1 MATAREELADVLRQ
15 SRIDA
20 GFDSHGALARKLNV
34 SRPVVSRA
42 ENASHPVPS
51 DAVLAAWAGATGV
64 GLDVLMELAGRA
76 KSGTPDW
83 FMVYRQAEAA
93 ADTLRCWSPVQVPG
107 LLQAESYARATLAV
121 EPYTAER
128 LAELVA
134 ARMERQAVIGHAYVT
149 AIIDQHVLERP
160 IGSPAVMA
168 EQCAH
173 LGSMAGRADV
183 ALHVIPEGANVGLW
197 GGFDLA
203 TRDNVTTVCLTAIE
217 DITSTAGKLVAKT
230 MQAFERI
237 LGAALPRAGSLDRVR
252 VAEETWNKQT

>member
-42 ENASHPVPS
+42 ENAAHPVPS

-64 GLDVLMELAGRA
+64 GLDVLMELAERA

-83 FMVYRQAEAA
+83 FMVYRHAEAA

-128 LAELVA
+128 LAELVT
-134 ARMERQAVIGHAYVT
+134 ARMERQAVIGRAYVT

-168 EQCAH
+168 EQCAR
-173 LGSMAGRADV
+173 LGSLAERADV

-237 LGAALPRAGSLDRVR
+237 L
-252 VAEETWNKQT
+252 VARR